1 MNSILSRTGARAL
14 LAGSFVLLLA
24 ACQTVPTTPPA
35 LAEARDALRAA
46 ESDPAVVGN
55 APLQLQQARDAL
67 ARAER
72 QWADDQNVDE
82 MQTLTHIARQRV
94 AIARAVAERQLYEAR
109 VQQAQAE
116 RERVRADVRA
126 REAQTERQRAMTAQD
141 QLQRQQ
147 QEATLA
153 MESAR
158 TQAQEAAERNR
169 RLEAELRD
177 LQAKETT
184 RGLVITLGD
193 VLFDTD
199 RAELRDGSLRS
210 LQRIATVL
218 RDHPERRVLIEGHTD
233 SQGSASYNLELSER
247 RAEAVRRALTAQGVS
262 PSQVEVRALGQANP
276 VASNQTA
283 AGRQLNR
290 RVEIIFS
297 DGTGAFAAR

>member
-1 MNSILSRTGARAL
+1 MNTILSRMSARAL
-14 LAGSFVLLLA
+14 LAGSVLFLLA
-24 ACQTVPTTPPA
+24 ACQTVPTTPPP

-46 ESDPAVVGN
+46 EADPAVVGN

-72 QWADDQNVDE
+72 QWADDQDVDE
-82 MQTLTHIARQRV
+82 MQTLTHITRQRV
-94 AIARAVAERQLYEAR
+94 AIARAVAERQLSEAR
-109 VQQAQAE
+109 VQQAQSE
-116 RERVRADVRA
+116 RERVRADVRS
-126 REAQTERQRAMTAQD
+126 REAQQERQRAMTAQD

-147 QEATLA
+147 AEATLA

-169 RLEAELRD
+169 RLEAELQE
-177 LQAKETT
+177 LQAKQTA

-210 LQRIATVL
+210 LQRIAAVL

-233 SQGSASYNLELSER
+233 AQGSASYNLELSER

-262 PSQVEVRALGQANP
+262 PAQIDVRALGQGNP
-276 VASNQTA
+276 VATNDTA

-297 DGTGAFAAR
+297 DGTGAFLTR